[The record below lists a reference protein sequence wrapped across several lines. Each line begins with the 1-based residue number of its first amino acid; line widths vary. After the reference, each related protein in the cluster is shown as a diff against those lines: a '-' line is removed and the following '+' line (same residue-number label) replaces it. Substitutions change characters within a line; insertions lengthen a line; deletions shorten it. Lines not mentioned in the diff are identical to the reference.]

1 MKPGQIVQ
9 KLYPT
14 ISQCEILDADILK
27 REKPQL
33 IRQLNTFK
41 VQFDKEF
48 QTLIEELSSVPQ
60 EVLLRGIM
68 GEPTQHQTRKVSSYF
83 MELQME
89 ISTKIAKLT
98 EILSDIASR
107 YTEIMCKVDY
117 VNISPPVA
125 RLSQSLGM
133 PQPRSKYQ
141 PRLPN

>member
-9 KLYPT
+9 RLYPT
-14 ISQCEILDADILK
+14 ISQCEILDAETLK

-68 GEPTQHQTRKVSSYF
+68 GEPSTHQTCKVSS
-83 MELQME
+83 
-89 ISTKIAKLT
+89 
-98 EILSDIASR
+98 
-107 YTEIMCKVDY
+107 
-117 VNISPPVA
+117 
-125 RLSQSLGM
+125 
-133 PQPRSKYQ
+133 
-141 PRLPN
+141 